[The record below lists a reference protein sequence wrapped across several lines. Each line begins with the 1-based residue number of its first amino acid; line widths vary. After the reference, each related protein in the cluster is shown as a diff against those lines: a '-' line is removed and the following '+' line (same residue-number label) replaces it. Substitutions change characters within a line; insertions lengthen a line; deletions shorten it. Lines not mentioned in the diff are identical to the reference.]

1 MKKFLLSLLSMVI
14 LSSAYSYADVITL
27 NGSDF
32 PAGCTLTSGKK
43 EFTYTPANGSAIGFT
58 VGGYASSN
66 HQMRG
71 NKSAINESPNKE
83 TNFYFYNTTGIEN
96 IEKIVITASS
106 TTLHGAKTHC
116 FEGDAQQTTTALTDG
131 ITGEESS
138 TTVATYTLSGTK
150 PFFRIN
156 FANGSTKG
164 TVCLS
169 KIEITYTPNTNP
181 NAPKA
186 PEITCENNT
195 VTITNNEEGAS
206 VYYTT
211 DGTTV
216 PDATSTLYEAPFTIT
231 ETCTVKAIAIK
242 NGESSNVATH
252 TCEYV
257 ATYATIQA
265 LIDAGEGAKGIVN
278 GPITAYYQNGS
289 ELFVKDAGGYYLLY
303 GTNST
308 TIENGATF
316 ASIQGTAGKH
326 NTGWPMHIIDYTLGE
341 QTQGTPVEP
350 EIVEVANIA
359 SVPDC
364 AYVKLI
370 GVTVDPTAETFTQNG
385 NQVSFYNQFHATIP
399 TDDLNYD
406 VIGIRYSYNGKVQIQ
421 PISFEVSTEKP
432 AEPEAV
438 TSNPAAVNDIITVV
452 RGTEISFT
460 SAHAAKLKVVIEV
473 DNQAAQT
480 TDVEGNT
487 YTYAAT
493 QPAMITI
500 TPYNSNNELITN
512 LEALFMIEFEA
523 APLCGEIV
531 FNPASGSEITIGS
544 EVTISCE
551 NAAKITYTI
560 STGGTASD
568 PVTVDGNEAKVTV
581 TEACTIEAEA
591 ENADGVKT
599 TQTYEASYTVVA
611 APVTG
616 SYKFDFGNA
625 ETANLAGI
633 SAPGSSEVI
642 IVDKTFVSDPISIH
656 FAQPSGTDSKWW
668 SDMNIRLYTG
678 GEMTVSVPDGYKLTS
693 IVFTQETGE
702 TRWGMT
708 ADKGTLTG
716 KEWTSASAAR
726 ATGDEI
732 TSVEFTANSQSRF
745 KTVTVNYEQTST
757 GVGSIAVDDENA
769 PVEYYN
775 MQGIRVEN
783 PAAGLYIRRQGNTAS
798 KVFIR

>member
-1 MKKFLLSLLSMVI
+1 MKKFLLTLAAAIVCVSTTLAADVTDVLDNAKTGVTGTQYKLVTIPSGQTT
-14 LSSAYSYADVITL
+14 SGAAYSIRCAGGNSSIQL
-27 NGSDF
+27 NNTSSGN
-32 PAGCTLTSGKK
+32 PGIVTTTSGGTLKSI
-43 EFTYTPANGSAIGFT
+43 TIHWNSHTNDSRILNLYAGNTAYTAPSDLYANGQSHITQIKHSEAINQVSTYNFDS
-58 VGGYASSN
+58 GYTHFGIRS
-66 HQMRG
+66 
-71 NKSAINESPNKE
+71 NKSAI
-83 TNFYFYNTTGIEN
+83 YI
-96 IEKIVITASS
+96 
-106 TTLHGAKTHC
+106 
-116 FEGDAQQTTTALTDG
+116 D
-131 ITGEESS
+131 
-138 TTVATYTLSGTK
+138 
-150 PFFRIN
+150 
-156 FANGSTKG
+156 
-164 TVCLS
+164 
-169 KIEITYTPNTNP
+169 KIEIVWEQVAASNVAT
-181 NAPKA
+181 

-216 PDATSTLYEAPFTIT
+216 PDATSTPYEAPFTIT

-316 ASIQGTAGKH
+316 ASI
-326 NTGWPMHIIDYTLGE
+326 
-341 QTQGTPVEP
+341 QGTPVEP

-438 TSNPAAVNDIITVV
+438 TSNPAAVDGIITVV

-633 SAPGSSEVI
+633 SAPGSSDGVV
-642 IVDKTFVSDPISIH
+642 IVDKTFVSEPISIH
-656 FAQPSGTDSKWW
+656 FAQPSGTNSKWW
-668 SDMNIRLYTG
+668 HSMNIRLYNG
-678 GEMTVSVPDGYKLTS
+678 AKMTVSVPDGYKLTS
-693 IVFTQETGE
+693 IVFTQESGE
-702 TRWGMT
+702 TDWHMT

-732 TSVEFTANSQSRF
+732 TSVVFTADGGQARF